1 MLSGDWLLNKS
12 GQFRFHSPSNL
23 SLSRGLVTDPWSSSR
38 VELLRE
44 MMEDGSRAAGD
55 RYVWFCLF
63 DIQ

>member
-1 MLSGDWLLNKS
+1 MDKE
-12 GQFRFHSPSNL
+12 
-23 SLSRGLVTDPWSSSR
+23 LVADPRSTSR

-44 MMEDGSRAAGD
+44 MMEDGSREAGD